1 MAPGGFH
8 ALIWRMD
15 RAVASNPAAQ
25 VDLDLA
31 RSLRRFSREAG
42 KDDAAAD
49 EAYLNIQSA
58 IDDLQRRK
66 LRDRRQRLAKKK
78 AGPRQDDTADNLAR
92 LVRLKSYELRIGQP
106 RRSKDKAQQLV
117 IRDFPLDEQA
127 RRVIWNESDLR
138 PAEKRAREIIRGA
151 QRNAKKNPIE
161 SDAIALADAVIA
173 EWFTPA
179 TRSRGR
185 PAGTRIPLA
194 QQTIQHDPKLT
205 SVIEVI
211 EAILPIIEQ
220 IAGPKISSSPRSIM
234 IRTVAA
240 AVRSAALT
248 CPLELA
254 ASAVQKL
261 RRLGGA
267 AKR

>member
-78 AGPRQDDTADNLAR
+78 AGPRQDDTADNLPR
-92 LVRLKSYELRIGQP
+92 LVQLKPYDLGIGQ
-106 RRSKDKAQQLV
+106 AQ
-117 IRDFPLDEQA
+117 
-127 RRVIWNESDLR
+127 
-138 PAEKRAREIIRGA
+138 
-151 QRNAKKNPIE
+151 
-161 SDAIALADAVIA
+161 
-173 EWFTPA
+173 
-179 TRSRGR
+179 
-185 PAGTRIPLA
+185 
-194 QQTIQHDPKLT
+194 
-205 SVIEVI
+205 
-211 EAILPIIEQ
+211 
-220 IAGPKISSSPRSIM
+220 PRSEQ
-234 IRTVAA
+234 
-240 AVRSAALT
+240 LQH
-248 CPLELA
+248 LEVLD
-254 ASAVQKL
+254 
-261 RRLGGA
+261 
-267 AKR
+267 